1 MRIMLQVVRIKVVA
15 VVAAVVQL
23 EQVHREAARL
33 AEMAE
38 RDFSRQS
45 KQLLELGTPAAV
57 VVEHTCQVLL
67 EVVQMAVEMEEQTV
81 RQEEMAQTV

>member
-1 MRIMLQVVRIKVVA
+1 MVEGLFQVVVVVA
-15 VVAAVVQL
+15 VVVQL

-57 VVEHTCQVLL
+57 VVEHTRQVLL
-67 EVVQMAVEMEEQTV
+67 EVVQMAVEMEEQAV